1 MKCTERAAI
10 LASHFLPHPGPA
22 SPGQGA
28 GVVAA
33 HVTECHA
40 QLLLVTH
47 ALVQHEIIKAVGHH
61 RYGCLN
67 FLDQSLIKIDIQSGA
82 SHPDHRSCL
91 TFLVSKWTP
100 SMPGTRSRGASRS
113 GPITGWVAIQTNSLR
128 VRPRLR
134 AILTSSLDSG
144 LVQYSTNTRLSVLSS

>member
-33 HVTECHA
+33 HVTEGHA
-40 QLLLVTH
+40 QPLLVTH

-67 FLDQSLIKIDIQSGA
+67 FLDQSLRKIDIQSGA
-82 SHPDHRSCL
+82 SHY
-91 TFLVSKWTP
+91 FLITDRVSHSWCQSGP
-100 SMPGTRSRGASRS
+100 RACRAPGPGAPPGRGLSRAGWRSR
-113 GPITGWVAIQTNSLR
+113 QT
-128 VRPRLR
+128 PC
-134 AILTSSLDSG
+134 G
-144 LVQYSTNTRLSVLSS
+144 